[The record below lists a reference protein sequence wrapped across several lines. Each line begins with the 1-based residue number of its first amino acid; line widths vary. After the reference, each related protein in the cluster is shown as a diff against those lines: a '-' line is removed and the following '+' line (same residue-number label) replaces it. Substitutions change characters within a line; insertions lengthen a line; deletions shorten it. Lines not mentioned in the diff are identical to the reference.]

1 MEFFSE
7 IEKLLQIKNYKSK
20 ISQSKKFINDFK
32 QKKLKFNHNYQILDF
47 SPSYEN
53 FCKIVEPHKVPRR
66 RGFETDLKKATLIHA
81 IVHIEYSAIDLA
93 FDASYRF
100 REMPMKFYEDWI
112 EVAEDE
118 IRHFEVLNSLLNEVG
133 FEYGD
138 IEVHSSLYE
147 ASQKTPNLLER
158 MAIVPRWLEA
168 NGLDA
173 NEKIIQKLQNYKNDK
188 IAKKLINALYIIL
201 EEEIPHVQKG
211 DYWFKWEC
219 KNKQIDP
226 ISTYFEIV
234 NNIYQNVSKKSHLN
248 IKARQQ
254 AGFSCAEIK
263 NLSKNEIKCE

>member
-1 MEFFSE
+1 MEFFNE
-7 IEKLLQIKNYKSK
+7 IEKLLQIQNYNDK

-32 QKKLKFNHNYQILDF
+32 QKKLKFNHNYQILEF
-47 SPSYEN
+47 PPSYES
-53 FCKIVEPHKVPRR
+53 FCKIVEPKKVPRR

-100 REMPMKFYEDWI
+100 RDMPMKFYEDWI

-118 IRHFEVLNSLLNEVG
+118 IRHFEILNSLLNEVG

-173 NEKIIQKLQNYKNDK
+173 NEQIIEKLKNYKNDK
-188 IAKKLINALYIIL
+188 IAKKLIEALYVIL

-219 KNKQIDP
+219 KKQNIDYVNSYFN
-226 ISTYFEIV
+226 IVNSTYK
-234 NNIYQNVSKKSHLN
+234 NVSKKVHIN
-248 IKARQQ
+248 IEARKK
-254 AGFSCAEIK
+254 AGFSCVEIK
-263 NLSKNEIKCE
+263 NLSKNDIKCD